1 MSRYFALD
9 VETANWDQASI
20 CQIGV
25 AQVVDGATIKE
36 YNWMID
42 PEDWFDPFNVS
53 IHGIDAAR
61 VQGCK
66 TYDQVHPELQELL
79 DGEIVI
85 HHTAFDKVAL
95 SLVAEECEVAP
106 LDIQWVDSA
115 RVVRRVFEEFR
126 RGGYGLANMAQ
137 HLGFQFEHHDALEDA
152 KATVRI
158 MEACLAKSETGI
170 EEWLTRQ
177 FKRADRAGTS
187 GPGFQGAEGNPEG
200 RLYGEQAVFTGS
212 LSMTRNEA
220 AAIAAQ
226 EGITVQ
232 KGVNK
237 DTTMLVVGIQDPER
251 LKQGESKSSKHLKAE
266 AKIAKGQDI
275 RILTETDF
283 MSLLRLL

>member
-25 AQVVDGATIKE
+25 AQVVDGAIIKE

-53 IHGIDAAR
+53 IHGIEATQ

-79 DGEIVI
+79 DGEIGI

-95 SLVAEECEVAP
+95 SLVTEKYEVAS

-126 RGGYGLANMAQ
+126 RSGYGLANMAQ

-158 MEACLAKSETGI
+158 MEACLVKSKTGI

-177 FKRADRAGTS
+177 FKRANRTGIS
-187 GPGFQGAEGNPEG
+187 GFEFQGAEGNPEG
-200 RLYGEQAVFTGS
+200 RLYGEQAVFTGA
-212 LSMTRNEA
+212 LSMTRTDA

-237 DTTMLVVGIQDPER
+237 DTTMLVVGIQEPER

>member
-1 MSRYFALD
+1 
-9 VETANWDQASI
+9 
-20 CQIGV
+20 
-25 AQVVDGATIKE
+25 
-36 YNWMID
+36 
-42 PEDWFDPFNVS
+42 
-53 IHGIDAAR
+53 
-61 VQGCK
+61 
-66 TYDQVHPELQELL
+66 
-79 DGEIVI
+79 
-85 HHTAFDKVAL
+85 
-95 SLVAEECEVAP
+95 
-106 LDIQWVDSA
+106 
-115 RVVRRVFEEFR
+115 
-126 RGGYGLANMAQ
+126 LANLAQ
-137 HLGFQFEHHDALEDA
+137 HLGFQFVHHNALEDA

-177 FKRADRAGTS
+177 FKRTDRAGTS

-266 AKIAKGQDI
+266 AKIAKDQDI